1 MNDKIIVITG
11 ANSGMGLETTKLL
24 SSIGAKIFAGYRGER
39 GREILEDYH

>member
-24 SSIGAKIFAGYRGER
+24 SSKGAKIFAGYRGER
-39 GREILEDYH
+39 GRERLEDYH